1 MEVILA
7 LLALIV
13 AIVGIWIGWWA
24 PKAAR
29 IREALREAEP
39 LLYFTV
45 GSYGGPGGYGFGINL
60 QNRGTA
66 SAHNLAVY
74 LPDIQ
79 GPAWQAPQLAA
90 GATPYIPVPLP
101 ANAPVRTQQIEG
113 LTARLVYHDRFGR
126 EFSSTLP
133 LVQQRRDDGFYNVG
147 AGANQPTILRPTIR
161 FRDLW
166 RLRKI
171 V

>member
-1 MEVILA
+1 M
-7 LLALIV
+7 
-13 AIVGIWIGWWA
+13 GWWA

-29 IREALREAEP
+29 IRESLRDAEP

-60 QNRGTA
+60 QNQGTV
-66 SAHNLAVY
+66 SAHDLAVY
-74 LPDIQ
+74 LPGIQ
-79 GPAWQAPQLAA
+79 GPAWQAAQLAA

-101 ANAPVRTQQIEG
+101 ANAPVRTQQMQG
-113 LTARLVYHDRFGR
+113 LTARLVYHDRFRR
-126 EFSSTLP
+126 EFSALLP
-133 LVQQRRDDGFYNVG
+133 LVQQPRADGFYDIG
-147 AGANQPTILRPTIR
+147 AAATQPTILRPIIR
-161 FRDLW
+161 LRDLW